1 MVNHLWLKYNKMK
14 WIKIVILF
22 CTISIIGCRKV
33 DIPTPQQ
40 PISKNIFDK
49 TEVSVINGQDIQ
61 FTLQITGKYTF
72 TLTDSIN
79 QIVSR
84 ERFTG
89 VSGENVRKIYTKSF
103 TQKSLNLYLSDEN
116 NNQINKTRI
125 IIN

>member
-1 MVNHLWLKYNKMK
+1 MK
-14 WIKIVILF
+14 WIKIIILCF
-22 CTISIIGCRKV
+22 IVFIIGCRKI
-33 DIPTPQQ
+33 DIPTPQP
-40 PISKNIFDK
+40 PINKNIFDK
-49 TEVSVINGQDIQ
+49 TEVSVTDGQDIQ
-61 FTLQITGKYTF
+61 FTLQTAGKYTF

-79 QIVSR
+79 QIVSK
-84 ERFTG
+84 ERFAG

>member
-1 MVNHLWLKYNKMK
+1 MK
-14 WIKIVILF
+14 FIKIIIFF
-22 CTISIIGCRKV
+22 CFISIIGCRKV
-33 DIPTPQQ
+33 DIATPQQ

-49 TEVSVINGQDIQ
+49 TEVTVTDGQDIQ
-61 FTLQITGKYTF
+61 FTLQIAGKYVL

-79 QIVSR
+79 QVLSK

-89 VSGENVRKIYTKSF
+89 VTGENVRKIYIKNF

>member
-1 MVNHLWLKYNKMK
+1 MK
-14 WIKIVILF
+14 WIKIIILF
-22 CTISIIGCRKV
+22 CVFSTISCRKV
-33 DIPTPQQ
+33 DVPTPQQ

-49 TEVSVINGQDIQ
+49 TDVSVTDGQDIQ
-61 FTLQITGKYTF
+61 FTLQTAGKYTL

-84 ERFTG
+84 ERFNG
-89 VSGENVRKIYTKSF
+89 IIGENVRKIYIKSF